1 MPHPVAT
8 ILFWI
13 SVACCLV
20 AQVLIVRSVLAAREL
35 PAVRPEL
42 PRARGS
48 VELMWA
54 VVPGIALAAILF
66 FTWRA
71 IGAERRGAVPDGST
85 AAVVVER

>member
-1 MPHPVAT
+1 MPHLPAT

-20 AQVLIVRSVLAAREL
+20 AQVLIVRSVLAARGL

-48 VELMWA
+48 VEVMWA
-54 VVPGIALAAILF
+54 IVPGIALAAVLF

-71 IGAERRGAVPDGST
+71 IRPETQVAAPADSAAVAER
-85 AAVVVER
+85 

>member
-1 MPHPVAT
+1 MTHVPAT

-20 AQVLIVRSVLAAREL
+20 AQVLIVRSVVAARSL

-48 VELMWA
+48 VEVMWA

-71 IGAERRGAVPDGST
+71 IGADRRAAVPDGPAS
-85 AAVVVER
+85 AVVER

>member
-1 MPHPVAT
+1 MSTIPAT
-8 ILFWI
+8 ILFWM

-20 AQVLIVRSVLAAREL
+20 AQVLIVRSVVAARAL

-48 VELMWA
+48 VEVMWA
-54 VVPGIALAAILF
+54 VVPAVALAVLLF

-71 IGAERRGAVPDGST
+71 IQTNRATR
-85 AAVVVER
+85 AAAPATSAAAR

>member
-1 MPHPVAT
+1 MPHLPAT

-20 AQVLIVRSVLAAREL
+20 AQVLIIRSVLAARSL

-48 VELMWA
+48 VEVMWA
-54 VVPGIALAAILF
+54 IVPGIALAVALF

-71 IGAERRGAVPDGST
+71 IGGETRAT
-85 AAVVVER
+85 APAASEAVVAR

>member
-1 MPHPVAT
+1 MSHLPAT

-20 AQVLIVRSVLAAREL
+20 AQVLIVRSVLAARGL

-48 VELMWA
+48 VEVMWA
-54 VVPGIALAAILF
+54 VVPGIALAVLLF

-71 IGAERRGAVPDGST
+71 IGGETRAASPAALSAVAER
-85 AAVVVER
+85 